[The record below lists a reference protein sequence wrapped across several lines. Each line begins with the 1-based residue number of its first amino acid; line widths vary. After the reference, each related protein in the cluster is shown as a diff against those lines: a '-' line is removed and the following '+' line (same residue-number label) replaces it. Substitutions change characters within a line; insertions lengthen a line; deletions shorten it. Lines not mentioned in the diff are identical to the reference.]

1 MVGGVRRLRRDAP
14 AHPGPARR
22 DGAGA
27 LRHHDAGAPRRDR
40 LVRAAV
46 GTPRLL
52 HPGARDGGDRPRPRH
67 GSGAAR
73 RAQAQGGGRGRA
85 HGREAG
91 RRGVQELRRADAGA
105 AHVRAGLPG
114 RAVAARQ
121 TEAGRSEQGRALGTL
136 HPEAGDCERLQR
148 AQRSRGAA
156 PPLRAAGASPRR
168 RRSGGAAARR
178 GLPPRAGVRHAPQR
192 RRRHGHRPPAHD
204 PRGPDEHPRRDS
216 VPDAAA
222 RVMPA
227 LPLQHILLVAAA
239 LAIALYLWHYWPSS
253 LEARIALR
261 YLRSRRSSRLLSLI
275 TVIAVGG
282 VTVGV
287 MALVVVLGV
296 MNGLQEDLRDKIL
309 VANPHVRVLTYGE
322 GLRLDDWRNVVGEVR
337 RTAGVAAP
345 APFVL
350 TQGLI
355 SAGHDYAE
363 GVVVYGVDPDTGHHA
378 VTSFARH
385 FTKGD
390 LRFQVTR
397 PDVEGGIALDT
408 RLANKLS
415 AFPGDPGELATLLAP
430 AGARFNPSLG
440 AYVPQFHRYEVTGI
454 FDTGMFEYDNSYV
467 ALDRRAAQRFAG
479 LDTAVTGVELRLR
492 DPWEARSFA
501 GQLEARLGYP
511 YRALD
516 WQSQNASLFSAL
528 KLEKLAMALVV
539 FLICVVAAFNV
550 VGTLTMVVRDKTRE
564 IGILLAMGLK
574 QAAIRRIFLAQG
586 ILIGLTGTAL
596 GVVLG
601 LIVGT
606 MVNRGHWIPIDP
618 SIYFVD
624 HLPVHTQPLDV
635 LVVVAAS
642 LVVATLAPLYPSRQA
657 ARLHPVTAIRY
668 E

>member
-1 MVGGVRRLRRDAP
+1 MISRL
-14 AHPGPARR
+14 
-22 DGAGA
+22 
-27 LRHHDAGAPRRDR
+27 
-40 LVRAAV
+40 
-46 GTPRLL
+46 
-52 HPGARDGGDRPRPRH
+52 
-67 GSGAAR
+67 
-73 RAQAQGGGRGRA
+73 
-85 HGREAG
+85 
-91 RRGVQELRRADAGA
+91 ELG
-105 AHVRAGLPG
+105 
-114 RAVAARQ
+114 
-121 TEAGRSEQGRALGTL
+121 
-136 HPEAGDCERLQR
+136 
-148 AQRSRGAA
+148 
-156 PPLRAAGASPRR
+156 
-168 RRSGGAAARR
+168 
-178 GLPPRAGVRHAPQR
+178 
-192 RRRHGHRPPAHD
+192 
-204 PRGPDEHPRRDS
+204 
-216 VPDAAA
+216 
-222 RVMPA
+222 
-227 LPLQHILLVAAA
+227 
-239 LAIALYLWHYWPSS
+239 
-253 LEARIALR
+253 IALR
-261 YLRSRRSSRLLSLI
+261 YLRSRRASRLLSII

-296 MNGLQEDLRDKIL
+296 MNGLQADLRDKIL
-309 VANPHVRVLTYGE
+309 VANPHLRVLTYGE
-322 GLRLDDWRNVVGEVR
+322 GLRLEDWHKVLAEVR
-337 RTAGVAAP
+337 RTTGVEAA

-363 GVVVYGVDPDTGHHA
+363 GVVVYGVDADTGRRA

-390 LRFQVTR
+390 LSFKAAR
-397 PDVEGGIALDT
+397 PDVEGGIVLGV
-408 RLANKLS
+408 RLASKLS
-415 AFPGDPGELATLLAP
+415 AFPGDVVTLVAP

-467 ALDRRAAQRFAG
+467 ALDRKAAQRFAG
-479 LDTAVTGVELRLR
+479 LDTAVTGIEVRLG
-492 DPWEARSFA
+492 DPWQARTA
-501 GQLEARLGYP
+501 ALQLETQLGYP

-564 IGILLAMGLK
+564 IGILLAMGLR

-586 ILIGLTGTAL
+586 VIIGLTGTTL

-601 LIVGT
+601 LVLGG

-618 SIYFVD
+618 SIYFID

-635 LVVVAAS
+635 LLVVLAS
-642 LVVATLAPLYPSRQA
+642 LVVATLAPLYPALQA
-657 ARLHPVTAIRY
+657 ARLEPVTAIRY

>member
-1 MVGGVRRLRRDAP
+1 MVRGVRRLRRDAP

-114 RAVAARQ
+114 RAVADRQ

-156 PPLRAAGASPRR
+156 PPVRAAGASPRCR
-168 RRSGGAAARR
+168 RFGGAATRR
-178 GLPPRAGVRHAPQR
+178 GLPARARVRHAPHR
-192 RRRHGHRPPAHD
+192 RRRHGDRPAAHD

-222 RVMPA
+222 RVMRA
-227 LPLQHILLVAAA
+227 LPLQHVLLAAA
-239 LAIALYLWHYWPSS
+239 AVAIALYLWHYRPSS

-261 YLRSRRSSRLLSLI
+261 YIRSRVSWRLMSLI
-275 TVIAVGG
+275 TVMAVGG

-309 VANPHVRVLTYGE
+309 VANPHLRVLTYGE
-322 GLRLDDWRNVVGEVR
+322 GLRLDDWRRVLDRVR
-337 RTAGVAAP
+337 RTPGVEAA

-350 TQGLI
+350 TQAGI

-363 GVVVYGVDPDTGHHA
+363 GVVVLGVEPDTGRRA
-378 VTSFARH
+378 VTSFAQH

-390 LRFQVTR
+390 LRFRTTR
-397 PDVEGGIALDT
+397 SDVEGGIALGA
-408 RLANKLS
+408 RLASKLS
-415 AFPGDPGELATLLAP
+415 AYPGDVVNLVAF
-430 AGARFNPSLG
+430 AGTKFNPSLG
-440 AYVPQFHRYEVTGI
+440 AYVPQFHRYEVTGL
-454 FDTGMFEYDNSYV
+454 FDTGMYEYDNSWV
-467 ALDRRAAQRFAG
+467 ALTRRTAQKFAG
-479 LDTAVTGVELRLR
+479 LDSAVTGIEVRLADPWKAREFALRL
-492 DPWEARSFA
+492 EE
-501 GQLEARLGYP
+501 QLLYP

-516 WQSQNASLFSAL
+516 WQTQNQSLFSAL
-528 KLEKLAMALVV
+528 KLEKLAMAFVV

-574 QAAIRRIFLAQG
+574 QRSIRRIFLAQG
-586 ILIGLTGTAL
+586 ILVGLTGTSPGVAL
-596 GVVLG
+596 GLVVG
-601 LIVGT
+601 G

-618 SIYFVD
+618 SIYFID
-624 HLPVHTQPLDV
+624 HLPVRTQPLDV
-635 LVVVAAS
+635 LLVIGAS
-642 LVVATLAPLYPSRQA
+642 LVVAALAPLYPSAQA
-657 ARLHPVTAIRY
+657 ARLDPVAAIRY

>member
-1 MVGGVRRLRRDAP
+1 MNSRL
-14 AHPGPARR
+14 
-22 DGAGA
+22 
-27 LRHHDAGAPRRDR
+27 
-40 LVRAAV
+40 
-46 GTPRLL
+46 
-52 HPGARDGGDRPRPRH
+52 
-67 GSGAAR
+67 
-73 RAQAQGGGRGRA
+73 
-85 HGREAG
+85 
-91 RRGVQELRRADAGA
+91 ELG
-105 AHVRAGLPG
+105 
-114 RAVAARQ
+114 
-121 TEAGRSEQGRALGTL
+121 
-136 HPEAGDCERLQR
+136 
-148 AQRSRGAA
+148 
-156 PPLRAAGASPRR
+156 
-168 RRSGGAAARR
+168 
-178 GLPPRAGVRHAPQR
+178 
-192 RRRHGHRPPAHD
+192 
-204 PRGPDEHPRRDS
+204 
-216 VPDAAA
+216 
-222 RVMPA
+222 
-227 LPLQHILLVAAA
+227 
-239 LAIALYLWHYWPSS
+239 
-253 LEARIALR
+253 IALR
-261 YLRSRRSSRLLSLI
+261 YLKSRRSSRLLSLI

-296 MNGLQEDLRDKIL
+296 MNGLQADLRDKIL
-309 VANPHVRVLTYGE
+309 VANPHLRVLTYGE
-322 GLRLDDWRNVVGEVR
+322 GLRLDDWRRVLGEVR
-337 RTAGVAAP
+337 RVPGVEAA

-350 TQGLI
+350 TQGGVT
-355 SAGHDYAE
+355 AGHDYAE
-363 GVVVYGVDPDTGHHA
+363 GVVVLGVDPDTGARA
-378 VTSFARH
+378 VTSLARH

-390 LRFQVTR
+390 LRFKTTR
-397 PDVEGGIALDT
+397 ADVEGGIALGV
-408 RLANKLS
+408 RLASKLS
-415 AFPGDPGELATLLAP
+415 AFPGDVVSLVSFIGTK
-430 AGARFNPSLG
+430 FNPSLG

-479 LDTAVTGVELRLR
+479 LDTAVTGVELGLR

-601 LIVGT
+601 LVLGG

-642 LVVATLAPLYPSRQA
+642 LVVATLAPLYPSLQA
-657 ARLHPVTAIRY
+657 ARLDPVTAIRY